1 MVSGIGFWAFPSSTV
16 QSLRSAEIL
25 QEIVDVASHVPGK
38 VVGRPLSKCN
48 GFQEDIKKRAHIETF
63 KWTTANQIKDTLKLR
78 LWYVKPPI
86 LKISQIPIHC
96 TTTDSLSAYLPQ
108 RFENLPVRHRCPS
121 SFGYT
126 KAAVFSTQ
134 ALFLDD
140 SKRLRLLHY
149 MKQVFMHSPIQFI
162 KKIRL

>member
-1 MVSGIGFWAFPSSTV
+1 MIGNPVRRGWVPEEQTI
-16 QSLRSAEIL
+16 RN
-25 QEIVDVASHVPGK
+25 ASCC
-38 VVGRPLSKCN
+38 RM
-48 GFQEDIKKRAHIETF
+48 
-63 KWTTANQIKDTLKLR
+63 WTTTGGYLYCRKASVSYTHR
-78 LWYVKPPI
+78 
-86 LKISQIPIHC
+86 IPIHC

-149 MKQVFMHSPIQFI
+149 MKQVFMHSPIQFL
-162 KKIRL
+162 KTIRLLSLSGNWIKLLFFIHDSEPTWNNMRINGTRHIQLRLLTAI